1 MITAFLANYL
11 PSPSALVEWA
21 ISRDGATFILG
32 SGLLATAWTNYLN
45 GKRARIALEEKW
57 NQEQREHISQLL
69 PPLASHVKSH
79 LSMLRGARG
88 GLEAAKKWRHTQMEF
103 EEEHLRSILHIHE
116 PVISLAIA
124 NLVELV
130 HDTIDENVE
139 DNLPQNATVPDLV
152 KADDRLQPTVTEIS
166 MFEEAV
172 RIAAKLRL
180 ASPGNKVESMWE
192 KLVPNKVQARASKWF
207 AAQVSAAVEM

>member
-69 PPLASHVKSH
+69 PRWP
-79 LSMLRGARG
+79 
-88 GLEAAKKWRHTQMEF
+88 
-103 EEEHLRSILHIHE
+103 
-116 PVISLAIA
+116 
-124 NLVELV
+124 
-130 HDTIDENVE
+130 
-139 DNLPQNATVPDLV
+139 AT
-152 KADDRLQPTVTEIS
+152 
-166 MFEEAV
+166 
-172 RIAAKLRL
+172 
-180 ASPGNKVESMWE
+180 
-192 KLVPNKVQARASKWF
+192 
-207 AAQVSAAVEM
+207 

>member
-1 MITAFLANYL
+1 
-11 PSPSALVEWA
+11 
-21 ISRDGATFILG
+21 
-32 SGLLATAWTNYLN
+32 
-45 GKRARIALEEKW
+45 
-57 NQEQREHISQLL
+57 
-69 PPLASHVKSH
+69 
-79 LSMLRGARG
+79 
-88 GLEAAKKWRHTQMEF
+88 MEF

-207 AAQVSAAVEM
+207 AAQGLRKTIKRGLGRDQAKKYEAILRERKIKPPVNLSSFYSSPY